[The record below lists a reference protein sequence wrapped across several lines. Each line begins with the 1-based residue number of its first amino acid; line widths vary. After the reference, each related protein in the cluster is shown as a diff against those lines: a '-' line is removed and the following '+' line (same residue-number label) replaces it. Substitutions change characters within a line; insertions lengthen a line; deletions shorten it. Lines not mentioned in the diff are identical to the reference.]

1 MAERPGPSRGLLLG
15 LVGRGIAGSR
25 TPAMHE
31 AEARRQGLVC
41 IYRLLDVDAMPGEPD
56 LATILRAAEIA
67 GFDGLNVTF
76 PYKVEIL
83 DHLDELAPQARDL
96 GAVNTVVLRGGRRV
110 GHNTDVTG
118 FAHSVR
124 TGLVG
129 ARRERVL
136 LVGAGGAGAAVAHAL
151 VDEGV
156 GELVLADAQPERAQA
171 LAERLARNRPGARV
185 VCVEGPESAARE
197 RLDGIVNATP
207 VGMAKHPGLP
217 VPAALLRPDLFVV
230 DIVYLPLETALLTA
244 ARRAGCRVL
253 SGAGMAV
260 GQAADAFAL
269 FSGRDADHA
278 AMRATFESL

>member
-1 MAERPGPSRGLLLG
+1 MTERPDPSRGLLLG
-15 LVGRGIAGSR
+15 LVGRGIGGSR

-31 AEARRQGLVC
+31 AEARRQGLAC
-41 IYRLLDVDAMPGEPD
+41 IYRLLDVDAMSGEPD
-56 LATILRAAEIA
+56 LATILRAVEIA

-83 DHLDELAPQARDL
+83 DHLDEIAPQARDL

-118 FAHSVR
+118 FARSVR
-124 TGLVG
+124 IGLAD

-136 LVGAGGAGAAVAHAL
+136 LVGAGGAGAAAAHAL

-156 GELVLADAQPERAQA
+156 GELVLADAAPGRAQA
-171 LAERLARNRPGARV
+171 LAERLVRNRPGARV
-185 VCVEGPESAARE
+185 VCVDDVGSAARAG
-197 RLDGIVNATP
+197 LDGIVNATP

-217 VPAALLRPDLFVV
+217 VPAALLGADLFVV
-230 DIVYLPLETALLTA
+230 DIVYLPLETALLSA

-253 SGAGMAV
+253 NGAGMAV

-269 FSGRDADHA
+269 FSGRMADHA
-278 AMRATFESL
+278 AMRATFESF